1 MGSSR
6 SSNEVARME
15 GDVVIIGA
23 GLIGLALARE
33 LAQRGASVRVLD
45 TGEPGHAASW
55 AAAGMLAPSSE
66 GLDGSFYELCS
77 ASLERYPAFAAE
89 LHAQTGLDVHLRRE
103 GFVSPA
109 YDDAGLEFIE
119 ARAAEARARG
129 LHARMLTTA
138 QTLQLEPALAP
149 VRAAVFFEHEA
160 SVDNRRLGRALRA
173 AVECAGVRVDE
184 GLPWVRV
191 AATQRRV
198 NGVETAQGFISAPVV
213 VNAAGAWAG
222 GIEGVPEHARVPV
235 EPVKGQMLALAMPA
249 NLVRHTIY
257 ARHGTYLVPRD
268 DGRLLVGATGERVG
282 FDTRVTAAGVQRLLE
297 RALRIAPGLKDL
309 ALVETWAGLRPGTP
323 DSLPYLGAGALE
335 GYFLATG
342 HLRNG
347 VLLTPITAELVADA
361 IEGRTPRI
369 SLAPYAPERVRAAS
383 NVAS

>member
-1 MGSSR
+1 
-6 SSNEVARME
+6 ME

-33 LAQRGASVRVLD
+33 LAQRGASVRMLE
-45 TGEPGHAASW
+45 TGEPGRAASW

-66 GLDGSFYELCS
+66 GLDGAFYELCL
-77 ASLERYPAFAAE
+77 ASLERYPAFAAA
-89 LHAQTGLDVHLRRE
+89 LHEETGLDVHLRRE
-103 GFVSPA
+103 GFISPA
-109 YDDAGLEFIE
+109 YDDAGLAFVER
-119 ARAAEARARG
+119 RAAEARERG
-129 LHARMLTTA
+129 FHARMLTTA

-149 VRAAVFFEHEA
+149 VRAAALFEHEA

-173 AVECAGVRVDE
+173 AVERLGVRIDE
-184 GLPWVRV
+184 GLPWVRL
-191 AATQRRV
+191 AATYRRV
-198 NGVETAQGFISAPVV
+198 NGVETASGFVPASIV

-222 GIEGVPEHARVPV
+222 TLEGVPEPARVPV
-235 EPVKGQMLALAMPA
+235 EPVKGQMLALAMPS

-268 DGRLLVGATGERVG
+268 DGRLIVGATGERVG

-297 RALRIAPGLKDL
+297 RALRVAPGLKDL

-323 DSLPYLGAGALE
+323 DSLPYLGAGAIE

-347 VLLTPITAELVADA
+347 VLLTPITAEVVADA

-369 SLAPYAPERVRAAS
+369 PLAPFSPERARAAS